1 MLVKMLDMDG
11 SGSVDSYE
19 FMCAMALLAHGTLE
33 EKSDLIFGLY
43 DFNKSG
49 ILEQDELKALMINC
63 MTSLNSMEGKPAP
76 TLEQIEAKTKT
87 LMAAMDRNNDKKIS
101 LAEFK
106 AYVVKDKEILS
117 ILCNCEIVDKTDL
130 GTDFGH
136 GTGGAPDIDDDLEAE
151 CNPLGKKGA
160 ADGPLAAAEAARKA
174 KAKDAAKEG
183 SMFDE
188 DEDAEGDQ
196 FMAVKPYEGVRRNMV
211 PTGYKPSK
219 KDMSPPEAQLDLEY
233 VYGYRCHDTR
243 NNLFYSHDGTKLLYH
258 AAALGVIYDKATNTQ
273 KFFRGHTDDIHC
285 MALHP
290 TEPIIA
296 TG

>member
-117 ILCNCEIVDKTDL
+117 ILCNGC
-130 GTDFGH
+130 
-136 GTGGAPDIDDDLEAE
+136 
-151 CNPLGKKGA
+151 
-160 ADGPLAAAEAARKA
+160 
-174 KAKDAAKEG
+174 
-183 SMFDE
+183 
-188 DEDAEGDQ
+188 Q
-196 FMAVKPYEGVRRNMV
+196 GVTLV
-211 PTGYKPSK
+211 
-219 KDMSPPEAQLDLEY
+219 
-233 VYGYRCHDTR
+233 
-243 NNLFYSHDGTKLLYH
+243 
-258 AAALGVIYDKATNTQ
+258 
-273 KFFRGHTDDIHC
+273 
-285 MALHP
+285 
-290 TEPIIA
+290 
-296 TG
+296 